1 MVRRAAFVLFLLVLF
16 AGARPSARA
25 SAQVTPA
32 DSAEVLLD
40 AASRFAAEGRP
51 DVAEALYRS
60 ILERFPSTPAA
71 EVARARL
78 GESWAAGTAGSG
90 RVELQV
96 WTTLYGLWLGVA
108 VPGALGAEQS
118 EPYGFG
124 LLLGGP
130 AGFVAGKKIAG
141 SRALTEGQARAITL
155 GGTWGSWQGLGWA
168 EVLDLG
174 RDRVCYPDGSGGEY
188 CSDEGDPSEETF
200 AAMILGG
207 AAGIA
212 TGAMLSNHAISPG
225 VATAVNFGALWG
237 TWLGFGF
244 GDLVDLEDD
253 ALLTATLMGGNAGLL
268 AMALK
273 APGWNPTRSRARI
286 VSIYGVIGTVS
297 ALGVDLLLR
306 PDDDKVAL
314 GIALAGSVVGL
325 ALGAGAAR
333 DHGSPGDEPRPGAMG
348 APAGGTPPAGALLN
362 LSGGRWSVGTPLPTP
377 RLLELDGP
385 RGLIR
390 KPALGVTLLSARFF

>member
-1 MVRRAAFVLFLLVLF
+1 MLRRAAVLLLLF
-16 AGARPSARA
+16 ILASGDLPSARA
-25 SAQVTPA
+25 SAQITPA

-40 AASRFAAEGRP
+40 AASRFAAGGRP
-51 DVAEALYRS
+51 DVADALYRS

-71 EVARARL
+71 AVARLRL
-78 GESWAAGTAGSG
+78 GETRAAGTTGSG

-108 VPGALGAEQS
+108 IPGALGVEDS
-118 EPYGFG
+118 EPYGLG
-124 LLLGGP
+124 LLVGGP
-130 AGFVAGKKIAG
+130 AGFLAGKKIAG

-174 RDRVCYPDGSGGEY
+174 TEQVCYPDGFSGEY
-188 CSDEGDPSEETF
+188 CYDEGNSSEETF

-212 TGAMLSNHAISPG
+212 AGAALSSRTISPG
-225 VATAVNFGALWG
+225 VATTANFGGLWG

-244 GDLVDLEDD
+244 AYLADLEDD
-253 ALLTATLMGGNAGLL
+253 ALLAATLMGGNAGLL
-268 AMALK
+268 AMAVK
-273 APGWNPTRSRARI
+273 APQWNPTRSRARI
-286 VSIYGVIGTVS
+286 VSIYGVIGTLS
-297 ALGVDLLLR
+297 GFGLDLLLQ

-314 GIALAGSVVGL
+314 GIPLAGSIVGL
-325 ALGAGAAR
+325 ALGAGATRAY
-333 DHGSPGDEPRPGAMG
+333 D
-348 APAGGTPPAGALLN
+348 APDPDPSAAGALAGGALVN
-362 LSGGRWSVGTPLPTP
+362 VSNGRWSVSAPLPTP

-385 RGLIR
+385 WGPMR
-390 KPALGVTLLSARFF
+390 KPALGVTLFRARFF